1 MHLNFPPFPYIIPVV
16 PFFSS
21 LGAVLVD
28 QYCNPLADVTL
39 DSISA
44 QLDEITEK
52 VKKMLRIKNPSH
64 PSLRIAQGQ
73 LLSLTE
79 LEKNIC
85 FIFFSFLF
93 LSFFPFIMFLQ
104 RFIISWCLKPEGL
117 GFPFLV
123 HSKKVNMSKS
133 VWQRWHSCTKS
144 ITFTLMQSLV
154 VLFLVCIAGNC
165 SVVED
170 FELQRQVI
178 CALNSV
184 LYEQL
189 QYKGNECDYYNPLN
203 SYIHQVDFPENPVSS
218 RCQAFEFSNYSSL
231 WNIFTYLLG
240 NCAGATTSYRH
251 SHKPLRSLHDIGPE
265 AGCSAGTRQLSQ
277 SLPAA
282 LVPETD
288 RVQLSF
294 KKKNSDPVTD
304 WNLSCHA
311 RSLWKGK
318 HGGEE

>member
-1 MHLNFPPFPYIIPVV
+1 
-16 PFFSS
+16 
-21 LGAVLVD
+21 
-28 QYCNPLADVTL
+28 
-39 DSISA
+39 
-44 QLDEITEK
+44 
-52 VKKMLRIKNPSH
+52 MLRIKNPSH

-85 FIFFSFLF
+85 FLFFSVLF
-93 LSFFPFIMFLQ
+93 LSFSPFIMFLQ

-117 GFPFLV
+117 SFPFLV

-154 VLFLVCIAGNC
+154 DVLFLVCIAGNC

-203 SYIHQVDFPENPVSS
+203 SYIHQVDFPEILYLQGVKLLNNFQIILL
-218 RCQAFEFSNYSSL
+218 CGIFSLIFLVIVQVLLRRTGIPISL
-231 WNIFTYLLG
+231 SVLYMTLAQRLG
-240 NCAGATTSYRH
+240 
-251 SHKPLRSLHDIGPE
+251 
-265 AGCSAGTRQLSQ
+265 
-277 SLPAA
+277 
-282 LVPETD
+282 
-288 RVQLSF
+288 VQLEPVNFPNHFLLRWCQKPTGYSF
-294 KKKNSDPVTD
+294 HLKKKKFRSSY
-304 WNLSCHA
+304 WLKFKLSCT
-311 RSLWKGK
+311 KFMEGK
-318 HGGEE
+318 AWRRGINNQDPSFLFCFPWVASIFRVYAHINQ